1 MCKVETFNEQGRVEL
16 ERKIN
21 SFIQNKKVVSI
32 SYSTEMIGY
41 TVHHYALVCYE
52 V

>member
-1 MCKVETFNEQGRVEL
+1 MCKVETFTTDSRLDL
-16 ERKIN
+16 EREIN

-32 SYSTEMIGY
+32 SYSTEMVGF